1 MSERLRS
8 TASVHADLMAW
19 AAAAETLLPGVDGRG
34 DVHETEG
41 FCGHL
46 QPPRKADLQAF
57 KCEHTPDKRTGLAFP
72 DKKASRERG
81 GA

>member
-1 MSERLRS
+1 M
-8 TASVHADLMAW
+8 TWV
-19 AAAAETLLPGVDGRG
+19 AAAETLLPGVDGRG

-57 KCEHTPDKRTGLAFP
+57 KCEHTPLTNAQAWPFLI
-72 DKKASRERG
+72 KKHLVKEEEFKNFVFDGSH
-81 GA
+81 